1 MGANDCRLALHK
13 EEGSDRGKAGRPE
26 PAQPGSDRPRDRV
39 RDGLRGHTATQL
51 KQELIPSLTIPT
63 AVVYT
68 TYAGASPQVVEQ
80 RVTVPVEQ
88 AVLGLSG
95 LESSS
100 STSSTGVSAVTVN
113 MAYGTNMSMV
123 QQDLQAAISRIQGSG
138 SGRSRGRR
146 WPRSWP

>member
-1 MGANDCRLALHK
+1 MGRTGCRRRSME
-13 EEGSDRGKAGRPE
+13 EEGPTVAKLADLS
-26 PAQPGSDRPRDRV
+26 
-39 RDGLRGHTATQL
+39 LRNRALIALVTVFVMIFGVLTTTQL
-51 KQELIPSLTIPT
+51 KRELIPSLTIPT

-113 MAYGTNMSMV
+113 MAYGTNMSTV
-123 QQDLQAAISRIQGSG
+123 QQDL
-138 SGRSRGRR
+138 
-146 WPRSWP
+146 